1 MKSIGVKC
9 DEVKEGERNHEAERD
24 RSGQFAESSSE
35 TPPVFEMCVFG
46 RHGGHLHLSGEA
58 PTYYAQGVI

>member
-1 MKSIGVKC
+1 
-9 DEVKEGERNHEAERD
+9 
-24 RSGQFAESSSE
+24 
-35 TPPVFEMCVFG
+35 MCVFG